1 MFLSLLSSLSS
12 HRRLAIGGAAAA
24 VALGVGGTALA
35 VHATSPDAT
44 TSTTQPSPPAAVTTP
59 APASHKHAVARHT
72 AVVRFVSATATSL
85 TVADASGAQT
95 TYAVTPKTRVTGSGG
110 ATEGLS
116 SVGVG
121 ELVVVVSPAGTH
133 GGKSKLGAQPSPA
146 STPVPAPIRPAA
158 ALQVEDTGFAAR

>member
-1 MFLSLLSSLSS
+1 MFLSLLSS

-35 VHATSPDAT
+35 VHATAPDAT
-44 TSTTQPSPPAAVTTP
+44 TSAPPAAVAPAVTTP
-59 APASHKHAVARHT
+59 APASRTRAIARHT

-95 TYAVTPKTRVTGSGG
+95 TYTVTPKTRVTGPGG
-110 ATEGLS
+110 ATESLS
-116 SVGVG
+116 SVGAG
-121 ELVVVVSPAGTH
+121 ELVVVVSPAGAH
-133 GGKSKLGAQPSPA
+133 AAKSRLGAQPSPA
-146 STPVPAPIRPAA
+146 STPVPAPTRPVA